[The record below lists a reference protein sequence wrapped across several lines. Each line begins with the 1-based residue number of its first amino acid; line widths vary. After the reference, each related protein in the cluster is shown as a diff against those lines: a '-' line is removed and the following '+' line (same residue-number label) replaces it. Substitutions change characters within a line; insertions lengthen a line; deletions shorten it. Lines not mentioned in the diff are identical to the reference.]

1 MIIGEFAALGAAVS
15 WAVAPILYR
24 QALFKTK
31 PISANIV
38 RTLSNAAIL
47 LVVLLAI
54 GKAGALAKLPI
65 EAVAMTVVSGAIGLG
80 VGDTL
85 YMMGLKSVG
94 VSRAVPLA
102 ATYPLFSLLWA
113 TFLLGQPAT
122 ALAFFGALSILLGI
136 LLLSREKERSNND
149 ASGSGKSS
157 FMGIVFSL
165 GAAGM
170 WSVSI
175 TLMDVAVRL
184 PGATGADAN
193 FALITLRVAAISVLM
208 LALVPVLK
216 NRDRDFLRV
225 NRNSLIALCLGGLVA
240 NGLGWFLMNISFQNI
255 LEAQAVPISST
266 TPLFSALAG
275 FALFHERLTSKSVA
289 GAIAIVFGV
298 FLIFMV

>member
-1 MIIGEFAALGAAVS
+1 MKPSAKGWNLSGVIIGEFAALGAAVS

-38 RTLSNAAIL
+38 RTVSNAAIL

-94 VSRAVPLA
+94 VSRAVPLG
-102 ATYPLFSLLWA
+102 ATYPLFSLVWA

-122 ALAFFGALSILLGI
+122 ALALFGALSILLGI
-136 LLLSREKERSNND
+136 LLLSRDKERSNYD
-149 ASGSGKSS
+149 ASGGKSS
-157 FMGIVFSL
+157 SKGIVFSL
-165 GAAGM
+165 AAAGM

-175 TLMDVAVRL
+175 TLMDVAVKL

-208 LALVPVLK
+208 LALVPVLNK
-216 NRDRDFLRV
+216 DRDFLRV

-240 NGLGWFLMNISFQNI
+240 NGLGWFLMNISFP
-255 LEAQAVPISST
+255 EYTGST
-266 TPLFSALAG
+266 GRSDLLYDAS
-275 FALFHERLTSKSVA
+275 
-289 GAIAIVFGV
+289 VFGLSG
-298 FLIFMV
+298 FRPLS